1 MSFLVTFIV
10 GRLGVSR
17 LAAGAIAWG
26 AIVLIGSGAALGA
39 YELIKHKGA
48 DELRARIEKEN
59 QHAIE
64 KGIDARLSFDACMDA
79 RGVYD
84 FRHQRCASPAL
95 GPR

>member
-1 MSFLVTFIV
+1 MSLLITFIV
-10 GRLGVSR
+10 GRLGVTR

-26 AIVLIGSGAALGA
+26 AIFLITTGAALGA

-64 KGIDARLSFDACMDA
+64 KGIGARLSFDDCIDA
-79 RGVYD
+79 GGVFD
-84 FRHQRCASPAL
+84 FRRQRCSSPAL

>member
-17 LAAGAIAWG
+17 LAAGAIVWTVIALL
-26 AIVLIGSGAALGA
+26 ASGAVFSVYQA
-39 YELIKHKGA
+39 IKHKGA
-48 DELRARIEKEN
+48 NELRARIEKEN

-64 KGIDARLSFDACMDA
+64 KGIDARMAFDDCIDA
-79 RGVYD
+79 GGVFD
-84 FRHQRCASPAL
+84 FRRQRCASPTL